1 MAEDALHLELAKEK
15 ATTERMLVQLET
27 RTEQMSLI
35 TGIITKLL
43 SGMKLDE
50 ILNIFGKYVR
60 TICPYDRVD
69 ISIINRATGNVDI
82 PFVLSGGQVLENPED
97 YVRPFKATVISKVV
111 EENSPLLR
119 SDIRKD
125 FRFDTDRLFVKQGFA
140 SEMIF
145 PLHFGGVVMGTF
157 DIACYEPGRLT
168 EDHMEILEEIMP
180 AFSLALH
187 FHIRNTRCNE

>member
-1 MAEDALHLELAKEK
+1 MADDALHLELKKERDR
-15 ATTERMLVQLET
+15 TERMLVQLET
-27 RTEQMSLI
+27 RTEQMALI
-35 TGIITKLL
+35 TGIIKKLL

-50 ILNIFGKYVR
+50 ILNIFGKYVK

-69 ISIINRATGNVDI
+69 ISIINHSTGNVDI
-82 PFVLSGGQVLENPED
+82 PFVLSGGQVLKNPED

-111 EENSPLLR
+111 EENLPLLR
-119 SDIRKD
+119 RDIRKD
-125 FRFDTDRLFVKQGFA
+125 FRFDSDRLFVKQGFA

-145 PLHFGGVVMGTF
+145 PLYFGDEVMGTF

-168 EDHMEILEEIMP
+168 EDHLEILKEIMP

-187 FHIRNTRCNE
+187 FHIRNTHCNE